1 MAYTGALFALT
12 FAAAGVVQA
21 QTAAPAPAKAEDSSL
36 TWKGITL
43 YGIIDIGVQY
53 DTHSAPFSDYFP
65 ATSGSLPDRVLWFH
79 SIKAGVGLS
88 PSSRPGERKSSTT
101 GAIRSGP

>member
-1 MAYTGALFALT
+1 VSKQASSNLGGCGACGIARIGALVALT
-12 FAAAGVVQA
+12 LAVAGTAQA

-43 YGIIDIGVQY
+43 YGIVDIGVQY

-65 ATSGSLPDRVLWFH
+65 ATSGSLLQ
-79 SIKAGVGLS
+79 
-88 PSSRPGERKSSTT
+88 
-101 GAIRSGP
+101 